1 MTRRAGGH
9 QGSTRAPKPPWDGAT
24 TAQRIYERVF
34 RTANAPGAT
43 AQDRAALAAACRLV
57 RAEQEEH
64 GRAVDRALAREQQTA
79 ADARRRTR
87 YRQVRAALDRQY
99 GDLGPQY
106 AMLADSL
113 ARAVAWAEQAD
124 AAGDPTESAAWDR
137 EVRAGVAAL
146 QRYTESTQET
156 IIRKRVNEKVGI
168 VLEIIEQV
176 IEPQAPEL
184 WAQTVAALA
193 ERVPRVR

>member
-1 MTRRAGGH
+1 MKQAFKRTPEG
-9 QGSTRAPKPPWDGAT
+9 PWDAAA
-24 TAQRIYERVF
+24 TAQHIYARAL
-34 RTANAPGAT
+34 RKANAPGAT
-43 AQDRAALAAACRLV
+43 AQDRALLTKAYQLV
-57 RAEQEEH
+57 QQEQERD
-64 GRAVDRALAREQQTA
+64 GRAVDDALAQDEQAVA
-79 ADARRRTR
+79 AARRRTR

-124 AAGDPTESAAWDR
+124 ATGDPTESAAWDR

-146 QRYTESTQET
+146 QRYTECTQET
-156 IIRKRVNEKVGI
+156 VIRKRVNEKVGI

-176 IEPQAPEL
+176 IAPQAPEL
-184 WAQTVAALA
+184 WAQTVTALV